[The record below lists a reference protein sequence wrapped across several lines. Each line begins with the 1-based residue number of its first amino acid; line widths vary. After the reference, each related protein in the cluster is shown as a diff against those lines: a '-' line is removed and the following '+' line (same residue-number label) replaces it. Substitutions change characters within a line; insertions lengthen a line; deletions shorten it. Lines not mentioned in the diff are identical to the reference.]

1 MSDGNRTSS
10 APGASGGGRGGVG
23 PPTGDSPARRGRA
36 GSLLKKADGLLMAA
50 AGEPDPRECF
60 RTAYLA
66 ALRGAGAVLAFT
78 GADTAPRA
86 RSRNAWVL
94 LQRAAP
100 EFVMWADYF
109 SAHSELRA
117 ALEAGLDREIGRQE
131 AVEFHSRVGAFL
143 HDVEDLLASAA
154 RLRPAPGWT
163 GGMSA

>member
-1 MSDGNRTSS
+1 MSDSTERPTAGGPAGGTPRRGPR
-10 APGASGGGRGGVG
+10 AAS
-23 PPTGDSPARRGRA
+23 PGRA
-36 GSLLKKADGLLMAA
+36 GTLLERADGLLMQA
-50 AGEPDPRECF
+50 AGESDPRERF

-109 SAHSELRA
+109 GAHSETRA
-117 ALEAGLDREIGRQE
+117 ALEAGLDRDVGVAE
-131 AVEFHSRVGAFL
+131 ADEFRSRVAAFL